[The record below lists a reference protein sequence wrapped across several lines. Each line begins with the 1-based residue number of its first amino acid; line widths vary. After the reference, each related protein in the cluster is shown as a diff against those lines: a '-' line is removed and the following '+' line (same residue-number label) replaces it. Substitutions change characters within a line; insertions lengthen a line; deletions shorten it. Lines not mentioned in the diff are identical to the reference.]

1 MKIKLITPAPPHS
14 RNGNRITAVRWAGI
28 LKKLG
33 HRITVH
39 QRYDGTSCDLLIA
52 LHARR
57 SYESIHHFRE
67 RDPNALL
74 IVVLTGTD
82 LYRDIRTNRKAQRS
96 LRLATRLIVLQKQ
109 GLEELPPE
117 LRRKTRVIYQSA
129 EPVNGRLSPQT
140 GKEFKVCVIGHL
152 RPEKDPFRTARASR
166 LLPSSSQIQLL
177 HVGEALTKEM
187 KDQARKESRH
197 NDRYRWLG
205 KLTHGKTRHLLARS
219 HLLSLTSKME
229 GSSNV
234 LSEAIASSVPVLAS
248 KIAGLNRYARARLS
262 RLFPHWG
269 YPCPGPPPFCERNV
283 MKNFT
288 GSSRAAAPGSLR
300 WSTPEANVNP
310 GRRFFENSLKHRRS
324 S

>member
-67 RDPNALL
+67 RDPNAPL

-205 KLTHGKTRHLLARS
+205 KLTHGKTRHVLARS

-248 KIAGLNRYARARLS
+248 KIAGLIGTLGRDYPGYFPTGDTRALARLLLRAERDEKFYRQLKS
-262 RLFPHWG
+262 RCARLAPLVHPRG
-269 YPCPGPPPFCERNV
+269 ERESW
-283 MKNFT
+283 KKI
-288 GSSRAAAPGSLR
+288 LR
-300 WSTPEANVNP
+300 ELS
-310 GRRFFENSLKHRRS
+310 
-324 S
+324 